1 MAFSSLGWS
10 QLIHHNANFWMKGWK
25 IKSSCLCPLH
35 WVKPQSQTPWERLLI
50 LTIIKMEVIL
60 PGSQLVPLPPL
71 QNLWCPKL
79 WTWCSVSSSSFSLV
93 NFVLGAFLFM
103 LILLLQHYTFV
114 QCCPICNSYRQSDNK
129 CSIHSRFSVNCFFY
143 GFPLEKIIHLWLRSL
158 MLGLCPKFC

>member
-1 MAFSSLGWS
+1 MEFSSLGWS

-25 IKSSCLCPLH
+25 IKASCLCPLH

-79 WTWCSVSSSSFSLV
+79 WTWCSVSSLSFSPVL
-93 NFVLGAFLFM
+93 FVLGAF
-103 LILLLQHYTFV
+103 HVV
-114 QCCPICNSYRQSDNK
+114 QGCPICNSYQQSDNE

-143 GFPLEKIIHLWLRSL
+143 GLPLEKIIHLWLRSL
-158 MLGLCPKFC
+158 MFGLCPKFC